1 MGLIFECGWVRRTR
15 SLKTELIPGSVSSVE
30 KSDGSLNFVRR
41 TLRKKYKTTYKLR
54 YNKNIS
60 STSNF
65 SRISIFLHRYVF
77 FVLLRPY
84 VKNLYLNYFRTFSH
98 SNKLS
103 IYFFFRWKDMF
114 HHISTNLD
122 QIKQVG
128 RFVRCNFLR
137 ISITGQAFCNDK
149 NCDLG
154 WTMAKFLQLEPTS
167 AKNPPPIRTFK
178 YAILVK

>member
-1 MGLIFECGWVRRTR
+1 MGLNFECGWVRRTR
-15 SLKTELIPGSVSSVE
+15 SFKTELIPGSVSSVE
-30 KSDGSLNFVRR
+30 KSDGSLNLVRK
-41 TLRKKYKTTYKLR
+41 TLRKKYKTTFKLR
-54 YNKNIS
+54 YNKNMS
-60 STSNF
+60 STSSF

-77 FVLLRPY
+77 FVFLRPY

-98 SNKLS
+98 SIKLS
-103 IYFFFRWKDMF
+103 IYFFSLF
-114 HHISTNLD
+114 HHITTNLD

-149 NCDLG
+149 NCDFG

-167 AKNPPPIRTFK
+167 AKKPPIRTFK